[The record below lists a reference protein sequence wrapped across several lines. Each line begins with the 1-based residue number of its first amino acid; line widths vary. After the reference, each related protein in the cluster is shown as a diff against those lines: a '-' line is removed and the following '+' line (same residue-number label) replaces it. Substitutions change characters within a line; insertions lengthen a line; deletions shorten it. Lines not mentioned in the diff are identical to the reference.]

1 MSVDRQAIT
10 ANSLQNGEV
19 VFRAGGLWTPQLAD
33 ADLYDDPVRADDAL
47 TVAKAE
53 VTHVVDAYLI
63 EVALA
68 VPEGGASIFPV
79 PVPKSYRERI
89 RALGPP
95 VHPDLGKQAEG
106 GAAIEAI
113 AQATGGAR
121 STGRLSLIRRK

>member
-1 MSVDRQAIT
+1 MSVERQAIT
-10 ANSLQNGEV
+10 ANSLRDGDV
-19 VFRAGGLWTPQLAD
+19 VFRAGGLWTAQLAD
-33 ADLYDDPVRADDAL
+33 ADLFEDKARAEEVLAA
-47 TVAKAE
+47 AKAE
-53 VTHVVDAYLI
+53 VTRVVDVYLI
-63 EVALA
+63 DVTMTDEA
-68 VPEGGASIFPV
+68 FPT

-113 AQATGGAR
+113 ANATGGAR

>member
-1 MSVDRQAIT
+1 MTVERQAIT
-10 ANSLQNGEV
+10 ANGLEDGDV
-19 VFRAGGLWTPQLAD
+19 LFRAGALWTPQLAD
-33 ADLYDDPVRADDAL
+33 ADLYDDATRAEEFLA
-47 TVAKAE
+47 VAKAE
-53 VTHVVDAYLI
+53 VTRVVDAYLI
-63 EVALA
+63 DVTLTEDHQ
-68 VPEGGASIFPV
+68 

-113 AQATGGAR
+113 ARAVGGAR